1 MSTTIRRM
9 GDTAALDRK
18 FTPDEARAIVA
29 KVKENGIV
37 SASEKT
43 ALRSIMKTHGDT
55 FQAGALDV
63 IKALLDPQA
72 PPPPPAGSQTINLN
86 PANTER
92 PIFLNATGVFTTAAN
107 GAPPK
112 NDLELGE
119 AVFRAAESADNAR
132 SPMLGSASKDLRTK
146 TFDQLKLAIARVPA
160 DGAPPAGLNAAQA
173 LQLRASAGAVLLD
186 LINARKA
193 QLEPSPVFHRVVG
206 YDDVQGAAM
215 AKYLSDVVGAKKVF
229 VIDNSDAYGEP
240 LAEKVSKD
248 LGDLVVGSDKTQVAQ
263 TDFSPT
269 ISKVESAKPD
279 AIMYGGYIAE
289 AAPLLKQL
297 RDAGIDTPFIGGDGL
312 YGADFGKAAGAA
324 GEGAIVTCPCV
335 PIEDG
340 TFAADFEAETGEAP
354 GAYAA
359 EGFDAMSI
367 FLDAFADGARTR
379 DEVEAFVDGY
389 DEQGLTKQ
397 LAFDDNGDVAL
408 ENVVIWAY
416 KVEGGALVPDQEI
429 SLG

>member
-1 MSTTIRRM
+1 MRRNTRAGLGAIALALTVTATACGTTDTG
-9 GDTAALDRK
+9 GDAA
-18 FTPDEARAIVA
+18 
-29 KVKENGIV
+29 
-37 SASEKT
+37 
-43 ALRSIMKTHGDT
+43 GDG
-55 FQAGALDV
+55 ACEGNIGVMGALSGANASIVLPSVEGAELALKQWSAENEDCDIKIVKFDTEGDPAKATPVATKMATDDSFLGV
-63 IKALLDPQA
+63 IGGAFSGETRATKA
-72 PPPPPAGSQTINLN
+72 
-86 PANTER
+86 
-92 PIFLNATGVFTTAAN
+92 IFG
-107 GAPPK
+107 
-112 NDLELGE
+112 D
-119 AVFRAAESADNAR
+119 
-132 SPMLGSASKDLRTK
+132 
-146 TFDQLKLAIARVPA
+146 
-160 DGAPPAGLNAAQA
+160 AGLTMISQ
-173 LQLRASAGAVLLD
+173 SATATD
-186 LINARKA
+186 LT
-193 QLEPSPVFHRVVG
+193 QEEPSPVFHRVVG
-206 YDDVQGAAM
+206 YDDVQGAAI

-240 LAEKVSKD
+240 LAAKVTEE

-269 ISKVESAKPD
+269 ISKVEADKPD

-312 YGADFGKAAGAA
+312 YGADFGKAAGSA

-340 TFAADFEAETGEAP
+340 TFATDFEEETGNAP

-359 EGFDAMSI
+359 EGFDAMTI

-379 DEVEAFVDGY
+379 DEVEKFVDGY
-389 DEQGLTKQ
+389 DEEGLTKQ

-416 KVEGGALVPDQEI
+416 KVVDGALVPDQEI